1 MKKLADFKT
10 ALALHVFPSYV
21 NTWSS
26 ERRKAF
32 EIMYNHAVFGRD
44 VSKGKIIVE
53 GANPGQGKSTL
64 LDGIAV
70 QSADQMLNMILI
82 TNSNQRLAD
91 DIASTRNKYG
101 SWIEDG
107 TDISYLSDGNKVKA
121 NEWRNMSRAYLIAMS
136 TQRYLALNNDA
147 RLNALQC
154 YRWGKRRYRDLFVC
168 DEAFEDVTIR
178 DWYYSDL
185 KRYAGIIRES
195 IRPECE
201 WEDGIGKAAEKAEI
215 YAEILLDDLKCEVDR
230 INKIHLPDLK
240 NSPKKDGQMHIDFYL
255 GRKERRKVAENAVKE
270 YWTSIREQVVLVKD
284 EIKKIKKALRSAADN
299 RIFNEAD
306 QILTMMKGN
315 PEKMRHD
322 TVITTF
328 VRIIDFSEN
337 MYLGQ
342 SRSNLKDMANEA
354 LKAAGRAYAFEELQ
368 KALKNN
374 RANMYENTEHVRK
387 DKSMTA
393 EEFLDVFDEDNV
405 VFLQASNYGD
415 DKQDK
420 NGQIKIHCCRYNIK
434 RLPHKEM
441 LTFLYDGTAAYN
453 PMYDNADIFDVR
465 SYDKPMTHV
474 QFVQVDE
481 KSSKSYLL
489 EDTDRQKKL
498 CMRLKETINAG
509 YPNGVSSDKVMIS
522 GYRGCTKAVAETGL
536 ACSKDYMPDGTEP
549 VLLSSN
555 PFATY
560 GSELVTGSNIYQDC
574 FLLCKI
580 GISILSSEVIFEQ
593 MCTRNRELLTR
604 LLNLEEGYRAKQMQL
619 IFTNNADCS
628 DFRMEVEDC
637 TVRTAI
643 TNIVQEINRLRI
655 RGWCDSSTNPETR
668 KNYDITVIWAL
679 YGREQGTYDAEEE
692 TFFERIFRMVMEHFG
707 SDSRKAED
715 YVYLESVLNPRY
727 KPTQKKETHMNKAYE
742 WWISLPTGKT
752 FTMQE
757 MADATGI
764 SKNVL
769 NVMLRKPQNK
779 EFLQMIQGE
788 ESCNVKKVK
797 GRAGYIYTKPFAKT
811 EETVV
816 PENKARPDQ
825 KLEPKEN
832 EQLTF
837 GFCNV

>member
-1 MKKLADFKT
+1 MYEA
-10 ALALHVFPSYV
+10 
-21 NTWSS
+21 
-26 ERRKAF
+26 ER
-32 EIMYNHAVFGRD
+32 
-44 VSKGKIIVE
+44 
-53 GANPGQGKSTL
+53 
-64 LDGIAV
+64 
-70 QSADQMLNMILI
+70 
-82 TNSNQRLAD
+82 D
-91 DIASTRNKYG
+91 D
-101 SWIEDG
+101 
-107 TDISYLSDGNKVKA
+107 
-121 NEWRNMSRAYLIAMS
+121 
-136 TQRYLALNNDA
+136 
-147 RLNALQC
+147 
-154 YRWGKRRYRDLFVC
+154 KRRL
-168 DEAFEDVTIR
+168 
-178 DWYYSDL
+178 S
-185 KRYAGIIRES
+185 G
-195 IRPECE
+195 
-201 WEDGIGKAAEKAEI
+201 G
-215 YAEILLDDLKCEVDR
+215 
-230 INKIHLPDLK
+230 
-240 NSPKKDGQMHIDFYL
+240 
-255 GRKERRKVAENAVKE
+255 
-270 YWTSIREQVVLVKD
+270 
-284 EIKKIKKALRSAADN
+284 
-299 RIFNEAD
+299 
-306 QILTMMKGN
+306 
-315 PEKMRHD
+315 
-322 TVITTF
+322 
-328 VRIIDFSEN
+328 
-337 MYLGQ
+337 
-342 SRSNLKDMANEA
+342 
-354 LKAAGRAYAFEELQ
+354 
-368 KALKNN
+368 
-374 RANMYENTEHVRK
+374 
-387 DKSMTA
+387 
-393 EEFLDVFDEDNV
+393 
-405 VFLQASNYGD
+405 
-415 DKQDK
+415 
-420 NGQIKIHCCRYNIK
+420 
-434 RLPHKEM
+434 
-441 LTFLYDGTAAYN
+441 
-453 PMYDNADIFDVR
+453 
-465 SYDKPMTHV
+465 
-474 QFVQVDE
+474 
-481 KSSKSYLL
+481 
-489 EDTDRQKKL
+489 
-498 CMRLKETINAG
+498 
-509 YPNGVSSDKVMIS
+509 SSDKVMIS

-536 ACSKDYMPDGTEP
+536 AWPKDYMPDGTEP

-604 LLNLEEGYRAKQMQL
+604 LLNLEEGYRAKQLQL

-655 RGWCDSSTNPETR
+655 RGWCDSTNPETR

-727 KPTQKKETHMNKAYE
+727 KPTQKKGTHMNKAYE